1 MTSATAG
8 APGGRTLIRRLADWA
23 SDLELDD
30 APDRVVAHLRSQLL
44 SQLAAARTGYAHPL
58 GRRIARAYGGP
69 LQPDPARAAVS
80 LAMAAIC
87 LDHDDTAYAGH
98 LSHSC
103 VTVPVVYARQLRL
116 DGRQLLTAILAA
128 DESAARVTA
137 AATLGPFRGQAAAH
151 THLAGTVAGRLRAL
165 DAPARAWVNGLGL
178 AFSVPP
184 WTLTPGFLST
194 DAKGFAAVA
203 PIQTGLAACDGALA
217 GLRGPAD
224 VLEHPEG
231 FLRRYADVPLP
242 EEAVAGFGT
251 LWHTETLSY
260 KVHPGSAYIG
270 AAVDCAVDCA
280 AELRASGATPDDI
293 AEVVVAGSLLTSG
306 LDRASRAR
314 HIGPNASVAALNFS
328 LPYNVAT
335 ALLTGDLDPADLMP
349 PAVERPERWKLAA
362 KVRTVHD
369 PRLSR
374 AALLSTAPL
383 GQALRRAGEHA
394 DAWVRAADERAAD
407 LLPPAWL
414 APETDFRFA
423 TKRLGARV
431 TVRLHDGRE
440 LTAHRAQAVGA
451 VGGGE
456 HAAAAREKFLRSG
469 GHPEVP
475 HMVAELTDLDAGG
488 VARLIS
494 LALSGAA
501 GEAQAEILR
510 GERRRPR
517 RSRRTISVDTR
528 ALEGAYGR
536 LLGSADSVPDRVLAE
551 LALEAGALAVSGVL
565 SEVAAPAVDAVLAS
579 APRDVLVDLVRRNAA
594 HLLGVLDRMPAGD
607 ESLWSRVVEELRDH
621 VERAAKSAE
630 TNGETSVAK
639 SAETSVEKSTET
651 SAENVHGG

>member
-1 MTSATAG
+1 MTSEPADAS
-8 APGGRTLIRRLADWA
+8 GGRTLLGRLADWA

-69 LQPDPARAAVS
+69 LQQDPARAAVS

-103 VTVPVVYARQLRL
+103 VTVPLVYAGQLRL

-165 DAPARAWVNGLGL
+165 DAPARTWVNGLGL

-194 DAKGFAAVA
+194 DAKGFAAAA

-242 EEAVAGFGT
+242 EEAVAGLGT

-260 KVHPGSAYIG
+260 KIHPGSAYLS
-270 AAVDCAVDCA
+270 AAVDCAVDCSVA
-280 AELRASGATPDDI
+280 LRAAGVDPDGI
-293 AEVVVAGSLLTSG
+293 AEVVVEGSLLTSG

-335 ALLTGDLDPADLMP
+335 ALLTGALEPADLMP
-349 PAVERPERWKLAA
+349 PPSNAPNAGNSRRGYAPSTTRSSAA
-362 KVRTVHD
+362 
-369 PRLSR
+369 PRCC
-374 AALLSTAPL
+374 
-383 GQALRRAGEHA
+383 
-394 DAWVRAADERAAD
+394 
-407 LLPPAWL
+407 
-414 APETDFRFA
+414 
-423 TKRLGARV
+423 
-431 TVRLHDGRE
+431 
-440 LTAHRAQAVGA
+440 
-451 VGGGE
+451 
-456 HAAAAREKFLRSG
+456 
-469 GHPEVP
+469 
-475 HMVAELTDLDAGG
+475 
-488 VARLIS
+488 
-494 LALSGAA
+494 
-501 GEAQAEILR
+501 
-510 GERRRPR
+510 RPR
-517 RSRRTISVDTR
+517 P
-528 ALEGAYGR
+528 
-536 LLGSADSVPDRVLAE
+536 SAKPC
-551 LALEAGALAVSGVL
+551 G
-565 SEVAAPAVDAVLAS
+565 APANTPTPGCAEPTGTRPTCC
-579 APRDVLVDLVRRNAA
+579 PRPGWPPR
-594 HLLGVLDRMPAGD
+594 P
-607 ESLWSRVVEELRDH
+607 
-621 VERAAKSAE
+621 
-630 TNGETSVAK
+630 
-639 SAETSVEKSTET
+639 T
-651 SAENVHGG
+651 SASPPSAWARA

>member
-1 MTSATAG
+1 MIRPASELPG
-8 APGGRTLIRRLADWA
+8 ARTLLGRLADWA

-58 GRRIARAYGGP
+58 GRRIARGYGGP

-103 VTVPVVYARQLRL
+103 VTVPLVYARQLRL
-116 DGRQLLTAILAA
+116 DGRRLLTAILAA

-151 THLAGTVAGRLRAL
+151 THLVGSVAGRLRAV
-165 DAPARAWVNGLGL
+165 DATAGTWVNGLGL

-184 WTLTPGFLST
+184 WTLTPGFLAT
-194 DAKGFAAVA
+194 DAKGFAGAA

-224 VLEHPEG
+224 VLEHPDG

-242 EEAVAGFGT
+242 EEAVAGLGT

-260 KVHPGSAYIG
+260 KVHPGSAYLG
-270 AAVDCAVDCA
+270 AAVDCAVELHTAGA
-280 AELRASGATPDDI
+280 APEDI
-293 AEVVVAGSLLTSG
+293 AEVVVEGSLLTGG
-306 LDRASRAR
+306 LDRALSAR
-314 HIGPNASVAALNFS
+314 RIGPDSSVAALNFS

-335 ALLTGDLDPADLMP
+335 ALLTGALEPADLMP
-349 PAVERPERWKLAA
+349 PAVERRERWDLAA

-369 PRLSR
+369 PEFSR
-374 AALLSTAPL
+374 AALLATAPL
-383 GQALRRAGEHA
+383 GQALRRAGERA
-394 DAWVRAADERAAD
+394 EAWVRAADGRAAD
-407 LLPPAWL
+407 TLPPSWL

-440 LTAHRAQAVGA
+440 LSVARAQAVGA
-451 VGGGE
+451 VGSVGSGD
-456 HAAAAREKFLRSG
+456 HAALAREKFLRSG
-469 GHPEVP
+469 GDPEVP
-475 HMVAELTDLDAGG
+475 DLVAELADLDADG
-488 VARLIS
+488 VERLIS

-501 GEAQAEILR
+501 DESQEEIR

-517 RSRRTISVDTR
+517 RSRRTAPVDTR

-536 LLGSADSVPDRVLAE
+536 LLTAADSVPDRQLAE
-551 LALEAGALAVSGVL
+551 LALKSDLLARIGAGASVGVGSGEPP
-565 SEVAAPAVDAVLAS
+565 EVDGAAVDALLAS
-579 APRDVLVDLVRRNAA
+579 VRRDVLVDLVRRNAA
-594 HLLGVLDRMPAGD
+594 HLLGVLDRLPAGD
-607 ESLWSRVVEELRDH
+607 EGAWSRLVEELRGD
-621 VERAAKSAE
+621 VGRA
-630 TNGETSVAK
+630 
-639 SAETSVEKSTET
+639 EKTR
-651 SAENVHGG
+651 ADGDDP

>member
-1 MTSATAG
+1 MNSVPADTS
-8 APGGRTLIRRLADWA
+8 GGRTLIRRLADWA

-194 DAKGFAAVA
+194 DAKGFAAAA

-242 EEAVAGFGT
+242 EEAVAGLGT

-270 AAVDCAVDCA
+270 AAVECAVDCA
-280 AELRASGATPDDI
+280 AELRAAGAAPDDI

-335 ALLTGDLDPADLMP
+335 ALLTGALGPADLMP

-369 PRLSR
+369 PLLSR

-407 LLPPAWL
+407 LLPPSWL

-440 LTAHRAQAVGA
+440 LTAHRAQALGA
-451 VGGGE
+451 VGGGGD
-456 HAAAAREKFLRSG
+456 HTAPAREKFLRSG

-475 HMVAELTDLDAGG
+475 HMVAELTDLDANG

-501 GEAQAEILR
+501 DEARAEILR

-517 RSRRTISVDTR
+517 RSRRTNSVDTR

-536 LLGSADSVPDRVLAE
+536 LLGSADSVPDHVLAE
-551 LALEAGALAVSGVL
+551 LAVQAGALAASGVL
-565 SEVAAPAVDAVLAS
+565 SEVSGTAVDALVAS

-607 ESLWSRVVEELRDH
+607 ADLWSRIVEELRDH
-621 VERAAKSAE
+621 VERARRSPEGIAE
-630 TNGETSVAK
+630 E
-639 SAETSVEKSTET
+639 SVER
-651 SAENVHGG
+651 AHDG

>member
-1 MTSATAG
+1 MTSAPAD
-8 APGGRTLIRRLADWA
+8 ASGGRTLIRRLAEWA

-30 APDRVVAHLRSQLL
+30 APDRVVAHLGSQLL

-128 DESAARVTA
+128 DETAARVTA

-165 DAPARAWVNGLGL
+165 DAPARTWVNGLGL

-184 WTLTPGFLST
+184 WPLTPGFLST
-194 DAKGFAAVA
+194 DAKGFAAAA
-203 PIQTGLAACDGALA
+203 PIQTGLTACDGARA

-242 EEAVAGFGT
+242 EEAVAGLGT

-280 AELRASGATPDDI
+280 AGLRAAGADPDDI
-293 AEVVVAGSLLTSG
+293 AEVVVEGSLLTSG

-314 HIGPNASVAALNFS
+314 HIGPDADVAALNFS

-335 ALLTGDLDPADLMP
+335 ALLTGTLEPADLMP

-369 PRLSR
+369 PHLSR

-394 DAWVRAADERAAD
+394 DTWVRAADARAAD
-407 LLPPAWL
+407 MLPPSWL

-440 LTAHRAQAVGA
+440 LSAHRAQAVGA
-451 VGGGE
+451 AGGGE
-456 HAAAAREKFLRSG
+456 HTALAGEKFLRSG

-475 HMVAELTDLDAGG
+475 HMVADMAGLDANG
-488 VARLIS
+488 VAELIS
-494 LALSGAA
+494 LALSGAVD
-501 GEAQAEILR
+501 EARAEISR
-510 GERRRPR
+510 GERRRPG
-517 RSRRTISVDTR
+517 RSRRTPSVDTR

-536 LLGSADSVPDRVLAE
+536 LLGSADSVPDRELAE
-551 LALEAGALAVSGVL
+551 LALEAAALAASGVL
-565 SEVAAPAVDAVLAS
+565 SEAEVETAAVDALLAS

-607 ESLWSRVVEELRDH
+607 EGHWARGVEELRDH
-621 VERAAKSAE
+621 VERAQSAGEQRGTSGEKSAE
-630 TNGETSVAK
+630 RAHDG
-639 SAETSVEKSTET
+639 
-651 SAENVHGG
+651 